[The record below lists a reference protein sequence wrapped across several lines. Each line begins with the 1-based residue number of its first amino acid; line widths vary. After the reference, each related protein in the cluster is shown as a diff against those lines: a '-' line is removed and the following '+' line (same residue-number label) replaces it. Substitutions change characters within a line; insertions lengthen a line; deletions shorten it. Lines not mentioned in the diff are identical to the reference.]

1 MLLFVVEMERTRLRE
16 LTQVPMIREPS
27 LLLVE
32 MERTRLREL
41 THCGFIDNYDVIIC
55 CRNGAYP
62 IKGIDTSPYDKGAFI
77 IVSRNGAYPIKG
89 IDTLRIY

>member
-32 MERTRLREL
+32 MERPRLREL
-41 THCGFIDNYDVIIC
+41 TQNIYYNLITIQ
-55 CRNGAYP
+55 A
-62 IKGIDTSPYDKGAFI
+62 
-77 IVSRNGAYPIKG
+77 SRNGAYPIKG
-89 IDTLRIY
+89 IDTIFSFPYHFYYS